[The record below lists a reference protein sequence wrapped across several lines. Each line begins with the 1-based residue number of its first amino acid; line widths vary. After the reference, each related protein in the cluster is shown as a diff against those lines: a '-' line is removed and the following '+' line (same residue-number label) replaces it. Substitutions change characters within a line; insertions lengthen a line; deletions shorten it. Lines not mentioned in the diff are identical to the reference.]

1 MRMAR
6 NVFCDFRP
14 LAPNSELPT
23 NDRSLGSR
31 PGPGNRIPGGAG
43 GPAYGCTAASAG
55 VWVSEKRGT
64 IMISKRLLRWSVP
77 TLLLAGLLATLSCR
91 GAEAPARPEQLLRE
105 AARLEAKARELK
117 EAGRMDASEQ
127 AGREAKELR
136 VRARGLQE
144 REGPT
149 RAVAEERESLKR
161 ESMELRAQLERVR
174 AEGRDEEAR
183 EIENHLRK
191 LERELAW
198 REAEARPRR
207 ERQGPEGPP
216 GESPEAGERIRHLRE
231 AIAHLHAAGMHEP
244 AERLTQQLDRLPR
257 PRIEEGPGPGLEQL
271 RAEMEEL
278 RQAVRELRARIE
290 EMSRR

>member
-1 MRMAR
+1 MCS
-6 NVFCDFRP
+6 VTSDP
-14 LAPNSELPT
+14 ELPAPSSELLT
-23 NDRSLGSR
+23 NDRSLWGG

-43 GPAYGCTAASAG
+43 GPAHRQAYGCTAASAR

-64 IMISKRLLRWSVP
+64 IMISIRLLRWSVP
-77 TLLLAGLLATLSCR
+77 TLLLAGLLATLGCR

-105 AARLEAKARELK
+105 AARLEVKARELK

-161 ESMELRAQLERVR
+161 ESMELRAQLERAR
-174 AEGRDEEAR
+174 SEGRDEEAR
-183 EIENHLRK
+183 EMENHLRK

-198 REAEARPRR
+198 REAGARPRR
-207 ERQGPEGPP
+207 ERQGPER
-216 GESPEAGERIRHLRE
+216 ESPEAGERIRHLKE

-244 AERLTQQLDRLPR
+244 AERLTQQLDHLRQ